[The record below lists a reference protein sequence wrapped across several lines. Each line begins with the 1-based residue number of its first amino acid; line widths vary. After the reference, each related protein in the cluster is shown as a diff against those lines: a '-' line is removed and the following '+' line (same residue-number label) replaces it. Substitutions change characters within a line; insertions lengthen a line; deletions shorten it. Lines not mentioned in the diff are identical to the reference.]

1 MDNKAVRGFGVSL
14 LRSFR
19 SKIHHNVHDGA
30 FKLKILKS
38 WINGLCEAHCGFN
51 VTPPLGIVMK
61 MEISVL

>member
-38 WINGLCEAHCGFN
+38 WINGLREAHYD
-51 VTPPLGIVMK
+51 VK
-61 MEISVL
+61 VLQWKTLPSKK